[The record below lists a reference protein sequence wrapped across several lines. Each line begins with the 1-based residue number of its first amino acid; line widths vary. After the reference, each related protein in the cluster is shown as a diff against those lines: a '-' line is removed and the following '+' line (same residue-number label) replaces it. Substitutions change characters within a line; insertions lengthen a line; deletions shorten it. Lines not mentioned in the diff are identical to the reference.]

1 MPQVGRMKKT
11 IVYILLGVVILGIA
25 LLGIRQDQRV
35 DFSADVKPILNK
47 HCISCHGGVK
57 KNGGFS
63 LLFEEEAFAATESGE
78 PAIRRG
84 DAAHSSFIQRL
95 TEKDPEL
102 RMPYNAPQLSEA
114 EIDVLTRWV
123 EQGAEWGEHWAY
135 VLPKAVAVPKPKS
148 RFSLAALFGGVGGPE
163 LTHVDRFIAA
173 KHADAGLSFAP
184 EAEKEIVL
192 RRLHLDLV
200 GLPPT
205 VGQVQSFMN
214 DTRAGAYEI
223 RVDSLLASPHFGER
237 WSAWWLDL
245 ARYADTKGY
254 ERDGNRDIWAYRDWV
269 IQAFNDDMPFDR
281 FTIEQL
287 AGDLLPEPTKDQL
300 IATAFHRNT
309 MNNDEGGTDDEEFRV
324 AAVMDRLNTTYQVWL
339 STTFE
344 CVQCHSHTYDPF
356 KFEEYYKSYAFFNNT
371 RDEDT
376 FGEHPKLRMYEG
388 AERQQVDDIL
398 AWLGQHAEG
407 AEVSSAALFL
417 NTLEPKYHA
426 HHADS
431 LQHGALADTKWLA
444 MRPGGTARMRSIAL
458 DGKDRLYMSYWG
470 ASPGG
475 RLEIRADAP
484 NGPLL
489 VDFGIPPSQSGTIV
503 DMPLVPTQG
512 VRHLY
517 LTFRNPSIEP
527 SRSVCMVEWMAFRPR
542 LAGQGD
548 VAYAQKE
555 AEFLQ
560 LLNHNPPAVPIMVEN
575 PADMA
580 RTTHIFERGNW
591 LVHGDAVQPAV
602 PQALNAFPKDAPANR
617 LGFSQWLVST
627 ENPLT
632 ARTLVN
638 RIWAQLYGR
647 GLVEPLGDM
656 GTQSTPPIHRE
667 LLDWLALEF
676 MHELDWSVKRLVR
689 ELVVSRTY
697 RQSSTIDAEALRSDP
712 ANDYYARGPRFRL
725 GAEQI
730 RDQALAVSGL
740 LSPKMFGPSVMPHQ
754 PDGVWM
760 TVYNG
765 ATWKTSAG
773 EDQYRRGIYTFM
785 KRTSPYPSFVTFDAS
800 SREVCVVD
808 RIRTNTPLQA
818 LTTLNDPVY
827 LEAAHALAQ
836 RMAAGAGKDADRG
849 IELGYYL
856 AMQRRLTPE
865 RKQALRQLYDE
876 AYSRYTADAGALA
889 RFNADYRQ
897 GQQDDAVVAAFSV
910 VAGALINLD
919 EFLTKS

>member
-1 MPQVGRMKKT
+1 MRKT
-11 IVYILLGVVILGIA
+11 IVYTILGVVVLTVA
-25 LLGIRQDQRV
+25 LLGIRKDARV

-78 PAIRRG
+78 PAIKRG

-95 TEKDPEL
+95 TEEDPEL
-102 RMPYNAPQLSEA
+102 RMPYNAPPLSKA

-135 VLPKAVAVPKPKS
+135 VLPKAVAVPRSKT
-148 RFSLAALFGGVGGPE
+148 RFTFGAFFRSTGRPD
-163 LTHVDRFIAA
+163 LTDVDHFIAA
-173 KHADAGLSFAP
+173 KHGEAGVSFAP
-184 EAEKEIVL
+184 EADKESLL

-205 VGQVQSFMN
+205 VGQVESFVN
-214 DTRAGAYEI
+214 DTREEAYQI

-237 WSAWWLDL
+237 WAAWWLDL

-254 ERDGNRDIWAYRDWV
+254 ERDGDREIWAYRDWV
-269 IQAFNDDMPFDR
+269 IQAFNGDMPFNR

-376 FGEHPKLRMYEG
+376 YAEHPKLRMYEG

-398 AWLGQHAEG
+398 AWIGQHANRDEL
-407 AEVSSAALFL
+407 SSAALFL

-431 LQHGALADTKWLA
+431 LQNGALADTKWLA
-444 MRPGGTARMRSIAL
+444 MRNGGTARMRSIEL
-458 DGKDRLYMSYWG
+458 DGKDRLYMSYFG
-470 ASPGG
+470 TSPGG

-484 NGPLL
+484 DGPLL
-489 VDFGIPPSQSGTIV
+489 VDFRIPPSQSGKIV

-512 VRHLY
+512 VRDLF

-527 SRSVCMVEWMAFRPR
+527 STAVCMVEWMAFRPR

-548 VAYAQKE
+548 AAYAEKE
-555 AEFLQ
+555 SEFLQ
-560 LLNHNPPAVPIMVEN
+560 LLNHHPPAVPIMVEN
-575 PADMA
+575 PTDMA

-602 PQALNAFPKDAPANR
+602 PQSLNAFPKDAPTNR

-638 RIWAQLYGR
+638 RLWAQLYGR
-647 GLVEPLGDM
+647 GLAEPLGDM
-656 GTQSTPPIHRE
+656 GTQGTPPIHRE

-676 MHELDWSVKRLVR
+676 MHRMDWSVKKLIR

-697 RQSSTIDAEALRSDP
+697 RQSSKIETKTLRADP
-712 ANDYYARGPRFRL
+712 ANEYYARGARFRL

-730 RDQALAVSGL
+730 RDQSLAVSGL
-740 LSPKMFGPSVMPHQ
+740 LSSKMFGPSVMPHQ
-754 PDGVWM
+754 PEGVWQ
-760 TVYNG
+760 TVYSG
-765 ATWKTSAG
+765 ATWMTSAG
-773 EDQYRRGIYTFM
+773 EDQHRRGVYTFM

-827 LEAAHALAQ
+827 LEAAHALAK
-836 RMAAGAGKDADRG
+836 RMAAGAAGNIDQG
-849 IELGYYL
+849 IALGYYL
-856 AMQRRLTPE
+856 AMQRQLTPE
-865 RKQALRQLYDE
+865 RKHVLRSLYDE
-876 AYSRYTADAGALA
+876 AHDRFTADASALEA
-889 RFNADYRQ
+889 FNAEYRQ
-897 GQQDDAVVAAFSV
+897 GQKDDAVVAAFSV
-910 VAGALINLD
+910 VAGALLNLD